1 MWTDRR
7 DSVPLAGHRPPDA
20 GYRTLPMVA
29 TQLFIGT
36 THIRSLTHQSLAE
49 AITRHCSTSAAR
61 RLMIWNTGP
70 SEWCSTAVTAA
81 LEAGVEPWLWYP
93 VLADNPVLHRE
104 RCATCSP
111 ACTTPSGDAGGGWL
125 GGAPDEDFR
134 FYCPNHERTVML
146 LADDLHRTIQR
157 WPWAGVFFDRIRY
170 PSPANGLPYL
180 ATCFCETCVR
190 RMQEAGIDVPALRSR
205 LTHVPHTIAGIKGMS
220 PLDLQ
225 EHLVTTNNLTE
236 WTDFRDGSI
245 ETMIVPLVRVARDA
259 GLGVG
264 LDLYSPSL
272 ALLVGQDYQRL
283 APHAD
288 WIKPMSYFRAPGPA
302 GFPVE
307 NAFLAEGLGNY
318 FDRSDAP
325 ADNAGPARAASA
337 AAALTG
343 FDAPAVEKTGERIV
357 AEVTLAEQRVHGCAA
372 AVFPGVELVH
382 LPEAGITTDAATAE
396 TILLPVRAHSEHLS
410 VSWNLLSIP
419 DSVAQM
425 VGALY
430 G

>member
-1 MWTDRR
+1 
-7 DSVPLAGHRPPDA
+7 
-20 GYRTLPMVA
+20 MVA

-61 RLMIWNTGP
+61 RLMIWNAGP

-81 LEAGVEPWLWYP
+81 TDAGVEPWLWYP
-93 VLADNPVLHRE
+93 VLADNPVLHQE
-104 RCATCSP
+104 GCATCVPGCAAQS
-111 ACTTPSGDAGGGWL
+111 DDNGGGWL

-134 FYCPNHERTVML
+134 FHCPNHGRTVAL

-190 RMQEAGIDVPALRSR
+190 RMQEAGIDVSALRSR
-205 LTHVPHTIAGIKGMS
+205 LAGVPQTVPHTVTDANGISPVAAQKFLVATNDLAG
-220 PLDLQ
+220 
-225 EHLVTTNNLTE
+225 
-236 WTDFRDGSI
+236 WTDFRADSI
-245 ETMIVPLVRVARDA
+245 EKMLVPLVRVARDA
-259 GLGVG
+259 DLGVG

-307 NAFLAEGLGNY
+307 NAFLAEGLEYY
-318 FDRSDAP
+318 FDRKGGNIDADAP
-325 ADNAGPARAASA
+325 ALAASA

-343 FDAPAVEKTGERIV
+343 FDAPAVEETGERIV

-382 LPEAGITTDAATAE
+382 LPEAGITTNAATAE
-396 TILLPVRAHSEHLS
+396 TILRPVRAHSEHLS

-419 DSVAQM
+419 DSVAQV